1 MKTRIPEGN
10 AKDGHNYDVTQTITP
25 LRL

>member
-10 AKDGHNYDVTQTITP
+10 AKDGYNYDVTRTITP